1 MATPSSLTG
10 SRVLVAQED
19 RESLGIISQVLMRE
33 GCYLLA
39 QRDGMNVARLLDFD
53 PPDLVMLDLNLPGM
67 SGEALLERMRASKTW
82 RLVPVIVLS
91 SKSADLEIH
100 RAFELG
106 ADDFISKPHSV
117 AELVARIRKRM
128 ADGKARRLLQ
138 ARLAATAAAQAT
150 APAPATAA
158 AAAAAASG

>member
-1 MATPSSLTG
+1 MAAPSGLSG
-10 SRVLVAQED
+10 CKVLVAQED
-19 RESLGIISQVLMRE
+19 RESLGLISQVLMRE

-39 QRDGMNVARLLDFD
+39 HRDGQNVARLLDSE
-53 PPDLVMLDLNLPGM
+53 PPDLVMLDLNLPGL
-67 SGEALLERMRASKTW
+67 SGEVLLERMRASKTW

-91 SKSADLEIH
+91 SRSADLEIH

-117 AELVARIRKRM
+117 AELVARLSKRM

-138 ARLAATAAAQAT
+138 ARLAAGQTV
-150 APAPATAA
+150 
-158 AAAAAASG
+158 ASG